1 MEATSVSEFHCTLFC
16 GENSETHKNHCGNTV
31 ASYIMCS
38 WNVAHVCKCNRQ
50 ANCRYKTQMIMVQN
64 ARVRLM
70 FAHFKLGRSRADA
83 KKVANGKLWFH
94 YVTLFYP
101 LFCDCIELFT
111 QNLCISHVD
120 ISGFIC
126 LLPPFKYIQLAQ
138 SHSTRARIAIFWIV
152 QLLCRLQNKCHGIL
166 LKLADRNEL
175 STCALISSLNL
186 LDHSRVIKLWEQ
198 SCCNS
203 LLFF

>member
-16 GENSETHKNHCGNTV
+16 GENSETHKNHCGNTF

-126 LLPPFKYIQLAQ
+126 LLPPFKYKQLAQ

-152 QLLCRLQNKCHGIL
+152 QLLCRTSAMAYC
-166 LKLADRNEL
+166 
-175 STCALISSLNL
+175 SNL
-186 LDHSRVIKLWEQ
+186 PIEMSWAHVL
-198 SCCNS
+198 
-203 LLFF
+203 